1 MNVFP
6 WEESGSHGESHGV
19 TLLWAVRK
27 GRLPGGSNTVVS
39 PEEFEG
45 EGLVNE
51 QAGGVGREEEK
62 MF

>member
-1 MNVFP
+1 MGGVREP
-6 WEESGSHGESHGV
+6 CGHVTKDV

-45 EGLVNE
+45 KGLVNE
-51 QAGGVGREEEK
+51 QAGRVGREEEK

>member
-1 MNVFP
+1 MGGVREP
-6 WEESGSHGESHGV
+6 WGDATKDV

>member
-1 MNVFP
+1 MGGVREP
-6 WEESGSHGESHGV
+6 WGDATKDV

-27 GRLPGGSNTVVS
+27 GRLPVGSNTVVS